1 MVQQVQNEMAEEKQ
15 ALTVMAHDLK
25 APLSSIVDLLDVIN
39 RGYVTDINK
48 IKELVAR
55 AGQKA
60 ETLITMLDD
69 ILDYTLLANKT
80 MIKRSRVDVFNV
92 LNESISTM
100 KPYAEENQLSF
111 HHQELGKEKYIDG
124 NHTFLLRVFNNLI
137 MNAVKYNKEK
147 GKIEVHWEEDAK
159 ANTIIVKVIDTG
171 IGIADEDR
179 EKVFRVFERGKNARR
194 NIDGSL
200 GLGLSLVKQIVEDHY
215 GVIDLSSTIGV
226 GTTIIVTLPLMKEI
240 QGGTNDL

>member
-1 MVQQVQNEMAEEKQ
+1 MVQQAQNEMTEEKH

-39 RGYVTDINK
+39 KGYVTDINK

-60 ETLITMLDD
+60 ESLITMLDD
-69 ILDYTLLANKT
+69 ILDYALLANKA

-100 KPYAEENQLSF
+100 KPYAEQRQLTF
-111 HHQELGKEKYIDG
+111 HYQELGSGKFIDG
-124 NHTFLLRVFNNLI
+124 NHTFLLRVFNNLL
-137 MNAVKYNKEK
+137 MNAVKYNKEN
-147 GKIEVHWEEDAK
+147 GRIDIYWEEDSHSG
-159 ANTIIVKVIDTG
+159 TLTVKVSDTG
-171 IGIADEDR
+171 IGIPEEDHD
-179 EKVFRVFERGKNARR
+179 KIFRVFERGKNARR

-200 GLGLSLVKQIVEDHY
+200 GLGLSLVKQIIEDHY
-215 GVIDLSSTIGV
+215 GVIDLTSTLDV

-240 QGGTNDL
+240 EGGTNDL